1 MSLPPLRFDPILKPR
16 AWGGNRLQRFGRQFD
31 ASETIGESWD
41 LADLPAMI
49 DLGRSS
55 ITGGPLNR
63 LLLHDLIQ
71 RDPAAVL
78 GAVATTTTSFPLL
91 IKLLDA
97 RQNLSVQ
104 VHPDAAYAE
113 RHPEASIKNEAWFV
127 LEADTD
133 AVIYRGIDP
142 SLSAKEFYEI
152 ARSSGPILEHLI
164 RIPVRRGDCIRLPS
178 GVCHALGAG
187 VLVAEVQTPSDT
199 TFRVW
204 DWDRHDSGRP
214 LHLDQAMACMKFGAA
229 QDDGMTAI
237 TRLNEIPA
245 VETRGCRRRR
255 LCLTP
260 DFVIDHVEFDPGSH
274 AITIGS
280 TPLVLLATEGTGCV
294 VDASH
299 NETRLNGGD
308 TVLVPASCD
317 QPRLWTDSTISL
329 LQIDVPCRPGIM
341 LA

>member
-16 AWGGNRLQRFGRQFD
+16 AWGGARLQRFGRKFD

-49 DLGRSS
+49 NLGRSA
-55 ITGGPLNR
+55 IAGGPLNG

-78 GAVATTTTSFPLL
+78 GAVATGTTSFPLL
-91 IKLLDA
+91 VKLWDA
-97 RQNLSVQ
+97 RHNLSVQ

-113 RHPEASIKNEAWFV
+113 RHPEVSIKNEAWFV

-133 AVIYRGIDP
+133 AVIYRGINP
-142 SLSAKEFYEI
+142 SLSAKEFHEI

-164 RIPVRRGDCIRLPS
+164 RIPVHRGDCIRLPS
-178 GVCHALGAG
+178 GICHALGAG

-204 DWDRHDSGRP
+204 DWDRNDPARP
-214 LHLDQAMACMKFGAA
+214 LHLDQAMACMRFGAA

-237 TRLNEIPA
+237 TRLDDIPA
-245 VETRGCRRRR
+245 VETPGCRRRR

-260 DFVIDHVEFDPGSH
+260 DFGIDYVEFDPGSH

-280 TPLVLLATEGTGCV
+280 TPLVLLATEGTGSV

-299 NETRLNGGD
+299 NEIRINGGD
-308 TVLVPASCD
+308 TALIPASCD
-317 QPRLWTDSTISL
+317 QPRLRAESMISL
-329 LQIDVPCRPGIM
+329 LQIDLPPRPGIM
-341 LA
+341 IA